1 MIEGGETHP
10 MNKTVTLVLA
20 LAAGLIGGL
29 LSRNITLSSVH
40 AQTQT
45 DPVELRARSFTLV
58 SDQGRVMGT
67 FTAREVFPNVKI
79 QGDKILPARVVLIDP
94 MGHEIWSASGDPFKK
109 LSQNSK

>member
-1 MIEGGETHP
+1 
-10 MNKTVTLVLA
+10 MNRTVMLA
-20 LAAGLIGGL
+20 LSLAAGLLGGL

-79 QGDKILPARVVLIDP
+79 QSDKIILPARVVLIDP
-94 MGHEIWSASGDPFKK
+94 TGHEIWSASSDPFKK